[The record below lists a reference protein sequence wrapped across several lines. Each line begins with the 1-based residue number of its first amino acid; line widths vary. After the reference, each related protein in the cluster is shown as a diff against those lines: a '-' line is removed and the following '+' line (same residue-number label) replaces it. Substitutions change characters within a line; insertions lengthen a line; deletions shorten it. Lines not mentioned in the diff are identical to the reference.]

1 MWVFAE
7 ISIINTKK
15 LGKYIAYKNKV
26 VYLQRESKTKYLTI
40 LIHTIMRKKATY
52 TFVEDESRTV
62 TAIDQNVIDTTSAMV
77 NAYQVGKMYRYFN
90 HTFAIWGAGKMK
102 NDETGKKSN
111 HVTFIVTFDGNTAQ
125 KHYLDS
131 EGIKQKIGDERRA
144 PRDGSVNN
152 TENGEAKPI
161 ADLDVCT
168 KKANNAY
175 KAELAA
181 IATLQKRFGAR
192 IVSDVAELC
201 ELCVSNTAQTMY
213 AAAKEKERK
222 ALAAKKETKEFA
234 ANVASNKATIDE
246 IKAALAA
253 EKAKDQPDTIKIL
266 ELTNKLLELL

>member
-1 MWVFAE
+1 
-7 ISIINTKK
+7 
-15 LGKYIAYKNKV
+15 
-26 VYLQRESKTKYLTI
+26 
-40 LIHTIMRKKATY
+40 MRKKATY
-52 TFVEDESRTV
+52 TFVEDENRTV
-62 TAIDQNVIDTTSAMV
+62 TTIDQNVIDTTSTMV

-90 HTFAIWGAGKMK
+90 HTFAIWGAGKMQ

-131 EGIKQKIGDERRA
+131 EGIKQRINDPRRA
-144 PRDGSVNN
+144 PRDGSANDDKSGKAV
-152 TENGEAKPI
+152 PV
-161 ADLDVCT
+161 ADLEVCAQ
-168 KKANNAY
+168 KARNAY

-181 IATLQKRFGAR
+181 IETLQKRFGAR

-201 ELCVSNTAQTMY
+201 AICVDNTAQTMY
-213 AAAKEKERK
+213 FAAKEKERK

-253 EKAKDQPDTIKIL
+253 EKAKETKDVAKIM
-266 ELTNKLLELL
+266 ELTNKLLELLA

>member
-1 MWVFAE
+1 M
-7 ISIINTKK
+7 
-15 LGKYIAYKNKV
+15 
-26 VYLQRESKTKYLTI
+26 
-40 LIHTIMRKKATY
+40 KKASY

-62 TAIDQNVIDTTSAMV
+62 TTIDQNVIDTTSTMV

-90 HTFAIWGAGKMK
+90 HTFAIWGAGKMQ

-131 EGIKQKIGDERRA
+131 EGIKQRINDPRRNS
-144 PRDGSVNN
+144 RDGSVNN
-152 TENGEAKPI
+152 TENGEPKPV

-181 IATLQKRFGAR
+181 VATLRKRFGAR
-192 IVSDVAELC
+192 IVAEVSELC

-222 ALAAKKETKEFA
+222 AIAAKKETKDYA
-234 ANVASNKATIDE
+234 ANVAGNKSMIDE
-246 IKAALAA
+246 IKSALAS
-253 EKAKDQPDTIKIL
+253 EKAKEDKDVAKIM

>member
-1 MWVFAE
+1 
-7 ISIINTKK
+7 
-15 LGKYIAYKNKV
+15 
-26 VYLQRESKTKYLTI
+26 
-40 LIHTIMRKKATY
+40 MRKKATY

-62 TAIDQNVIDTTSAMV
+62 KAIDQEVIDTTSTMV

-90 HTFAIWGAGKMK
+90 HTFAIWGAGKMQ

-131 EGIKQKIGDERRA
+131 EGIKQRINDPRRA
-144 PRDGSVNN
+144 PRDGSANN
-152 TENGEAKPI
+152 DKSGKAVPV
-161 ADLDVCT
+161 ADLDVCAQ
-168 KKANNAY
+168 KARNAY

-192 IVSDVAELC
+192 IVSEVAELC
-201 ELCVSNTAQTMY
+201 ELCVDNTANAMF

-222 ALAAKKETKEFA
+222 AIAAKKETKEFA

-246 IKAALAA
+246 IKAAL
-253 EKAKDQPDTIKIL
+253 EREQAKEQPDTQLIT
-266 ELTNKLLELL
+266 ELTKKLLALL